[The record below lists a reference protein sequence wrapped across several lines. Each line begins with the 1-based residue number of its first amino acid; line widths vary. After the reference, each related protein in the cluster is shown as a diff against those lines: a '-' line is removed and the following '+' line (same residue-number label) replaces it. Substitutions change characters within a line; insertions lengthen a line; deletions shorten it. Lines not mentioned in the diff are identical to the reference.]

1 MPLIMSAYVGI
12 ADAAVD
18 LACETV
24 AGRTDPHVIQLIGE
38 MTTNHVAAS
47 DLVRALLESSNDLHF
62 DNTDDHA
69 SRTLARKT
77 VAAEA
82 LIDTV
87 RLAIEAV
94 GGNGYRLDC
103 ALERL
108 YRDIH
113 GCLFHP
119 LLRAKQTR
127 FSGNVALHLDPVR

>member
-1 MPLIMSAYVGI
+1 MSAYVGI

-18 LACETV
+18 LACEMV

-38 MTTNHVAAS
+38 MTTAHVAAS
-47 DLVRALLESSNDLHF
+47 DLVTAMLESSNDLHF

-94 GGNGYRLDC
+94 GGSGYNLDC
-103 ALERL
+103 GLERL

-119 LLRAKQTR
+119 LPRAKQTR
-127 FSGNVALHLDPVR
+127 FTGHVALHLDPVR